1 MRYSIVLLLACLAC
15 AVVYPTIAAPLPELL
30 EGKVLSVAESCAS
43 FVVLPEI
50 GRLNLP
56 TTITRIPDTVVWSRE
71 PVGCSFDALGGHQVF
86 LKPGENVILSYV
98 TRHGQF
104 ILLWIAF
111 RPVKFLIFCT
121 GQGGVE
127 PGPETLYAPGC
138 DGIPLPKCISCPLPA
153 YDEHARRN
161 GYQGTIV
168 LEVVILP
175 DGSTSEPRVVQQ
187 YDKGLEQSAVRAVRK
202 WRYKPLI
209 GPGGTPVRAGI
220 FVEVDYSL
228 ISR

>member
-1 MRYSIVLLLACLAC
+1 MKLLFDQNLSPKLVMRLADLFPGSCHVQSAGLDC
-15 AVVYPTIAAPLPELL
+15 A
-30 EGKVLSVAESCAS
+30 
-43 FVVLPEI
+43 
-50 GRLNLP
+50 N
-56 TTITRIPDTVVWSRE
+56 DDQVW
-71 PVGCSFDALGGHQVF
+71 
-86 LKPGENVILSYV
+86 
-98 TRHGQF
+98 
-104 ILLWIAF
+104 
-111 RPVKFLIFCT
+111 
-121 GQGGVE
+121 
-127 PGPETLYAPGC
+127 
-138 DGIPLPKCISCPLPA
+138 
-153 YDEHARRN
+153 EHARRN